1 MRRLLTLTCA
11 MVLLG
16 TVFYAE
22 HTPLV
27 PYFAK
32 ILGSRSRQRASGAGV
47 LLGVRPTAFA
57 GLGSMSA
64 SRPLFRFASGAR
76 EPCSGSQRC
85 SEARF
90 PLFSVHMG
98 RNVEPGGAKGLARLR
113 SRQ

>member
-64 SRPLFRFASGAR
+64 SKTAFQVRERGPGTLLRLAAVFGSTLSSIQRSHGPQRGAR
-76 EPCSGSQRC
+76 R
-85 SEARF
+85 SE
-90 PLFSVHMG
+90 G
-98 RNVEPGGAKGLARLR
+98 
-113 SRQ
+113 